1 MRVTEQAQ
9 YNRAISSIKKNYS
22 EMEASQTRLSTG
34 QRVQRPHENVTSTIN
49 SIYYR
54 TRKSSLDRYQNNIVD
69 GKERL
74 SVAPDSMI
82 SITQALSR
90 ARDLAVQ
97 GANSTYS
104 AEDRA
109 KMAMEV
115 EEMIERIYDISKTQ
129 SKGEFIF
136 SGTSV
141 KTAPFR
147 ALYGHDEK
155 AGRSIIQTVMYEGD
169 ANAQNREIEN
179 GQYINVGTPGNYAFW
194 GTNMEIISTV
204 DAGNYV
210 ASENQDI
217 MIDDMV
223 INIKQGDN
231 IEAIVQRIN
240 DANGNVSATIGDL
253 RGGAKVIQL
262 KTSAPHK
269 ILLQDLK
276 GGTVLQDIG
285 LVRQGA
291 GNIPE
296 NNYEPSAVI
305 SGKSLFE
312 SLIYLR
318 DAMLND
324 DVRAIGSEA
333 LGYIDSAID
342 NVLTVQANASSKVT
356 RLDMG
361 YNSFED
367 QKLAIDEALAKNE
380 NIDYAEEI
388 VNFNMWQYA
397 HNATLQTT
405 GRLLGRT
412 LLDYMR

>member
-1 MRVTEQAQ
+1 MRVTEQTQLQKAV
-9 YNRAISSIKKNYS
+9 SSIRKNYN
-22 EMEASQTRLSTG
+22 EMEAAQNRLSTG
-34 QRVQRPHENVTSTIN
+34 KKVQYPHQNVTATIN

-54 TRKSSLDRYQNNIVD
+54 TRMSSVDRYQNNIAD
-69 GKERL
+69 SQERL
-74 SVAPDSMI
+74 NIAHDSMKGI
-82 SITQALSR
+82 VQALNQ
-90 ARDLAVQ
+90 ARDLAIK
-97 GANSTYS
+97 GGNSTYS
-104 AEDRA
+104 AEDRYN
-109 KMAMEV
+109 MAIEV

-147 ALYGHDEK
+147 VFHGYDDK
-155 AGRSIIQTVMYEGD
+155 AGRSIIKSVMYEGD

-179 GQYINVGTPGNYAFW
+179 GQYINAATPGNYTFW
-194 GTNMEIISTV
+194 STDMEIIATKDSSTYI
-204 DAGNYV
+204 AY
-210 ASENQDI
+210 ENQDI

-231 IEAIVQRIN
+231 LEAIVERIN
-240 DANGNVSATIGDL
+240 DANGNVSASIGNL
-253 RGGAKVIQL
+253 RGGDKVIEL
-262 KTSAPHK
+262 KTGTPHK
-269 ILLQDLK
+269 ILLQDLS

-285 LVRQGA
+285 LIRVGSP
-291 GNIPE
+291 NNYE
-296 NNYEPSAVI
+296 NNYEPSALVT
-305 SGKSLFE
+305 GKSIFE

-333 LGYIDSAID
+333 LGYIDSSLS
-342 NVLTVQANASSKVT
+342 NVVAVQADASSKVT

-361 YNSFED
+361 ALGLAD
-367 QKLAIDEALAKNE
+367 QKLAIDDALAKNE
-380 NIDYAEEI
+380 NIDFTSEI

-397 HNATLQTT
+397 HNASLQTT

-412 LLDYMR
+412 LLDYLR

>member
-9 YNRAISSIKKNYS
+9 FNRTVSTIKRNYS

-34 QRVQRPHENVTSTIN
+34 QRVQYPHQNVTATIN
-49 SIYYR
+49 SIYYK
-54 TRKSSLDRYQNNIVD
+54 TRMSSVDRYQNNIVD

-74 SVAPDSMI
+74 SVAHDSM
-82 SITQALSR
+82 SAITEALNR

-97 GANSTYS
+97 GANSTYG
-104 AEDRA
+104 ADDRA

-136 SGTSV
+136 SGTSI

-147 ALYGHDEK
+147 AFYGHDEK
-155 AGRSIIQTVMYEGD
+155 AGRSIIKSVMYEGD
-169 ANAQNREIEN
+169 GNPQNREIEN
-179 GQYINVGTPGNYAFW
+179 GQLINVATPGNYAFW
-194 GTNMEIISTV
+194 GTDMEIISTT
-204 DAGNYV
+204 DASTYV
-210 ASENQDI
+210 VAENQDI

-240 DANGNVSATIGDL
+240 DANGNVSASIGDL
-253 RGGAKVIQL
+253 KGGQKVIQL
-262 KTSAPHK
+262 KTGTPHK
-269 ILLQDLK
+269 ILLQDLA
-276 GGTVLQDIG
+276 GDIG
-285 LVRQGA
+285 LVRVGA
-291 GNIPE
+291 ANTPE
-296 NNYEPSAVI
+296 NNYEPSALVT
-305 SGKSLFE
+305 GKSVFE

-333 LGYIDSAID
+333 LGYIDSSLD
-342 NVLTVQANASSKVT
+342 NVATVQANASSKVT

-361 YNSFED
+361 YTSFED
-367 QKLAIDEALAKNE
+367 QKLAIEEALAKNE

-388 VNFNMWQYA
+388 INFNMWQYA
-397 HNATLQTT
+397 HNASLQTA

-412 LLDYMR
+412 LMDYLR